1 MAKSFDNFVTIKG
14 LDSIKSIC
22 NPLKAVGINI
32 FHHDITFGKGE
43 ISMLTTEP
51 EIFKLY
57 YQKRI
62 PAICTDNN
70 GRTIKPGIYTDEI
83 LVKNYKDCAV
93 AFPPYVSKFNPITK
107 KLIFIIENERDCQ
120 HSYSLCPEYNGADY
134 SHWLINNIT
143 SIKNLIEHYKILA
156 KDIIHDA
163 KQNKNRFTLPF
174 FTESSDKF
182 ENPICESGVKI
193 FHRENSIPIHL
204 SKQQS
209 LCLWFL
215 MQGKSAKEIG
225 IAMRLS
231 FRTVEHYLARIRKLL
246 DCRSNKDL
254 IISYGSQ
261 LSLNEYNLIS
271 ESFS

>member
-1 MAKSFDNFVTIKG
+1 MAKNLDNFITIKG
-14 LDSIKSIC
+14 LDFIKSIC
-22 NPLKAVGINI
+22 DPLKALGIGN

-51 EIFKLY
+51 EIFRLY
-57 YQKRI
+57 YNKRL
-62 PAICTDNN
+62 PAICTDIT
-70 GRTIKPGIYTDEI
+70 GRTITPGIYTEEV
-83 LVKNYKDCAV
+83 LMTNYKDCAV
-93 AFPPYVSKFNPITK
+93 VLPSYVSKFNPTAK
-107 KLIFIIENERDCQ
+107 KLILIIENERDCQ
-120 HSYSLCPEYNGADY
+120 HTYTLFPEPSGTVY

-143 SIKNLIEHYKILA
+143 SIKNSIEHYKILA
-156 KDIIHDA
+156 KTIIHDA

-174 FTESSDKF
+174 FTEATDKF
-182 ENPICESGVKI
+182 ESPICENGVKF
-193 FHRENSIPIHL
+193 FHKENNIPIHL

-225 IAMRLS
+225 VAMQLS

-254 IISYGSQ
+254 IISYKSQ
-261 LSLNEYNLIS
+261 LSLNEYS
-271 ESFS
+271 PHTPPR